1 MKKNL
6 FLKLGLPILGVCLI
20 ITGIFFSTKVEASKY
35 SLITKDQ
42 IVDSNYIAKS
52 STIDIDGTVNGD
64 VLAMGENVNVSGDIN
79 GNLVIFST
87 RAKISGNISGSI
99 IFFGG
104 DIHVKTKNEIN
115 SLLSVSET
123 ATIES
128 SIKNNTYIASEN
140 LRLDGGIIG
149 QDLYVASKI
158 ININSKVDRDF
169 SVLSEN
175 ITFEEFGKI
184 GRDLKYNTDANTN
197 LNPEDVL
204 GKIIKYTPQTKN
216 KGFQGFIKRVNII
229 NLSITFITLLILG
242 LLFARHTKELS
253 KKVSE
258 KYVKD
263 FANNLLVGTLIL
275 FLFPPLFIFL
285 SLTLFGIKIALFLL
299 LAFIL
304 LFLSS
309 CIITAISI
317 GFYINKVLFENNNI
331 FTGVLIGATLFTL
344 LELIPIVGP
353 VVKFIFIVAGV
364 GCIVKYKKEILNK
377 LNESSESKE
386 EKTKIKKLKIQNKPK
401 PKKIKKAEIKKQPSK
416 KRGRPRKNEK

>member
-1 MKKNL
+1 MKKSL

-35 SLITKDQ
+35 SLISRDQ

-52 STIDIDGTVNGD
+52 SVIDIDGTVNGD
-64 VLAMGENVNVSGDIN
+64 VLAIGGNVNVSGDIN

-87 RAKISGNISGSI
+87 RATVSGNISGSI

-123 ATIES
+123 AIIES
-128 SIKNNTYIASEN
+128 SIKNNAYLLCEN
-140 LRLDGGIIG
+140 FRLDGGIIR
-149 QDLYVASKI
+149 QDLYIASKI
-158 ININSKVDRDF
+158 ININSKVNRDF

-184 GRDLKYNTDANTN
+184 GRDLKYNTDSNTN
-197 LNPEDVL
+197 LNPDDVL
-204 GKIIKYTPQTKN
+204 GKIIKYTPQTTN
-216 KGFQGFIKRVNII
+216 KGIQRFMKEINII
-229 NLSITFITLLILG
+229 SLFITFITLLILG
-242 LLFARHTKELS
+242 LLFARHTKKLS
-253 KKVSE
+253 IKTSE

-299 LAFIL
+299 LAFIF
-304 LFLSS
+304 LFLSA
-309 CIITAISI
+309 CIITAISV
-317 GFYINKVLFENNNI
+317 GFYVNKILFENNNI
-331 FTGVLIGATLFTL
+331 FTSVLIGAILFTL

-364 GCIVKYKKEILNK
+364 GCIVKYDKEILNK
-377 LNESSESKE
+377 INKDSELKE
-386 EKTKIKKLKIQNKPK
+386 EKPKIKKLKTQEKPK
-401 PKKIKKAEIKKQPSK
+401 SKKIKKIEQKQPAK